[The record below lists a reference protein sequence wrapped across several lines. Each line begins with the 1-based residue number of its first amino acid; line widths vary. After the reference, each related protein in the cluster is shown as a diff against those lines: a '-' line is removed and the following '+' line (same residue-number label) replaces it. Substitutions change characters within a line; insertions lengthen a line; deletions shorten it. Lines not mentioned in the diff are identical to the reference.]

1 MEAMAT
7 KKVKASEHYCFSCE
21 KLLLTEDEKL
31 GPVCGDCFKKTKR
44 KDPLMLAAL
53 QKTLVAVVP
62 MVCPHEERRHY
73 CRTRFSVLVLDK
85 KLEPMEVT
93 GPYSLR
99 EAEKRAKRLRKTI
112 DGRKS

>member
-1 MEAMAT
+1 MGTMAT
-7 KKVKASEHYCFSCE
+7 KKAKASEEYCFGCE
-21 KLLLTEDEKL
+21 SLLLTESEKH
-31 GPVCGDCFKKTKR
+31 GPFCRSCFQKTKR
-44 KDPLMLAAL
+44 KDPLMKAAL

-85 KLEPMEVT
+85 KLDPVEIT

-99 EAEKRAKRLRKTI
+99 DAEKRAKRIRKQV
-112 DGRKS
+112 DRRK